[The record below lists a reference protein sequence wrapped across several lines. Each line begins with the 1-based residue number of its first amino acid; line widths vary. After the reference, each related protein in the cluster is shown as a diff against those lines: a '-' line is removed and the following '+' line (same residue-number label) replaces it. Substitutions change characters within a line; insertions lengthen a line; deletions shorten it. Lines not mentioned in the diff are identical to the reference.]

1 MREAEKMA
9 NERGGKFWGSDDVG
23 AASRGVAPWRRGV
36 AIGRHFT
43 LNFIQAF
50 HSGTWHL
57 RRTCAR
63 KLKNVREP
71 RTRSGS
77 VLGIDVTFEESLGR
91 IPEEG

>member
-50 HSGTWHL
+50 L
-57 RRTCAR
+57 
-63 KLKNVREP
+63 P
-71 RTRSGS
+71 F
-77 VLGIDVTFEESLGR
+77 ISLGR
-91 IPEEG
+91 ALKVARRPE

>member
-43 LNFIQAF
+43 
-50 HSGTWHL
+50 G
-57 RRTCAR
+57 AR
-63 KLKNVREP
+63 AE
-71 RTRSGS
+71 
-77 VLGIDVTFEESLGR
+77 GR
-91 IPEEG
+91 APA

>member
-50 HSGTWHL
+50 RQLITG
-57 RRTCAR
+57 AR
-63 KLKNVREP
+63 AE
-71 RTRSGS
+71 GS
-77 VLGIDVTFEESLGR
+77 A
-91 IPEEG
+91 PA